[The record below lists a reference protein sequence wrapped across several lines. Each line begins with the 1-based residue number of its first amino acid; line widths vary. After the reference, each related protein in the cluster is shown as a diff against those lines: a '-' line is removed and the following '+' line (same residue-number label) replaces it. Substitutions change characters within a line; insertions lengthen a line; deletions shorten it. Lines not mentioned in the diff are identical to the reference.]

1 MKKFLTAI
9 ALSALLPAVALAGPN
24 HDRPEFKKLSAQ
36 PQPQPQKTTPAAPV
50 TPGAPTTGK

>member
-1 MKKFLTAI
+1 MKKFLTAF
-9 ALSALLPAVALAGPN
+9 AFSALVSAPALAGPN

-36 PQPQPQKTTPAAPV
+36 PQPQPQKTTPSAPV

>member
-1 MKKFLTAI
+1 MKKLLTAF
-9 ALSALLPAVALAGPN
+9 AFSALVSASALAGPN

-36 PQPQPQKTTPAAPV
+36 PQPQKTTPSAPV